1 MGQNVGVLSKK
12 HVFLLKRLD
21 LLLTTSGRIQDS
33 FEDSI
38 SVFLLL
44 GRMRHV
50 NILRFCWKLCWS
62 PAHGSPDA
70 DFR

>member
-1 MGQNVGVLSKK
+1 MRQNVRALSKE
-12 HVFLLKRLD
+12 HGFSLKRLD

-33 FEDSI
+33 FADSI
-38 SVFLLL
+38 GVFLLL

-50 NILRFCWKLCWS
+50 SIHRFCWKLSWS
-62 PAHGSPDA
+62 PVHGSPDA